1 MSDQVLLIVGI
12 VVVAIIYGVLAY
24 ANATGR
30 KLEKSVPLEFAL
42 DVARY
47 LANSTPSKVDDEV
60 VKRIAEVAAPLLPDD
75 AQE

>member
-1 MSDQVLLIVGI
+1 MNDQTLLIIGV

-47 LANSTPSKVDDEV
+47 LANSTPTTVDDEV
-60 VKRIAEVAAPLLPDD
+60 VKRIAEVAAPLLPDNP
-75 AQE
+75 QE

>member
-47 LANSTPSKVDDEV
+47 LANSTPTKVDDEV

>member
-1 MSDQVLLIVGI
+1 MTDQVLLIVGA
-12 VVVAIIYGVLAY
+12 VVVAVIYGVLAY

-42 DVARY
+42 DVARH
-47 LANSTPSKVDDEV
+47 LANSTPTKVDDEV

>member
-1 MSDQVLLIVGI
+1 MSDQVLLIVGA
-12 VVVAIIYGVLAY
+12 VVVAVIYGVLAY

-47 LANSTPSKVDDEV
+47 LANSTPTKVDDEV

>member
-1 MSDQVLLIVGI
+1 MTDQVLLIVGA
-12 VVVAIIYGVLAY
+12 VVVAVIYGVLAY

-47 LANSTPSKVDDEV
+47 LANSTPTKVDDEV

>member
-1 MSDQVLLIVGI
+1 MSDQVLLIVGV

-42 DVARY
+42 DAARY
-47 LANSTPSKVDDEV
+47 LANSTPTKVDDEV

>member
-1 MSDQVLLIVGI
+1 MSDQVLLIVGA
-12 VVVAIIYGVLAY
+12 VVVAVIYGVLAY

-42 DVARY
+42 DVARF
-47 LANSTPSKVDDEV
+47 LANSTPTKVDDEV

-75 AQE
+75 PQQ

>member
-1 MSDQVLLIVGI
+1 MTDQVLLIVGI
-12 VVVAIIYGVLAY
+12 VVVAVIYGVLAY

-47 LANSTPSKVDDEV
+47 LANSTPTKVDDEV

-75 AQE
+75 PQQ

>member
-12 VVVAIIYGVLAY
+12 VVVAVIYGVMAY

-47 LANSTPSKVDDEV
+47 LANSTPTKVDDEV

>member
-12 VVVAIIYGVLAY
+12 VVVAVIYGVLAY

-47 LANSTPSKVDDEV
+47 LANSTPTKVDDEV